1 MKFEELYEITQG
13 LVVPD
18 DAEERRVAWCDASQL
33 LGLARQPS
41 GAFEL
46 FLRGDPLAVRSP
58 LVRRHLRHD
67 TWRDA
72 KEADFPA
79 SRIAFPAEA
88 HYQAVAAFIAE
99 ELFRN
104 GLLDS
109 VARSFGASE
118 PIIEMSLRRAALS
131 DEAIIGL
138 IGELRLLAILI
149 SVADT
154 PADRAV
160 AIEAWRGYQ
169 RDVRDFVFAAASVEV
184 KTTRGGNSVHDISS
198 LGQVDPARSPGGTP
212 IEQLY
217 LVSFG
222 LAPVEPGEDAAG
234 SLTLPSIIDALLLK
248 LGDSTTPGLRNE
260 IQEILIE
267 RIRQYGGGSL
277 GYDHDSMSN
286 WPAYSVPFRQRFGR
300 AYDMND
306 DAVLVLRRAQIAPC
320 SAVREESVRFEVA
333 LPDQITGD
341 INPETDLFTFVRRV
355 TG

>member
-1 MKFEELYEITQG
+1 MKFETLYDIAQAIVT
-13 LVVPD
+13 PD
-18 DAEERRVAWCDASQL
+18 DAEERRIVWCDESKM

-46 FLRGDPLAVRSP
+46 FLKGGPLSVRSP

-72 KEADFPA
+72 EKVDFPA

-104 GLLDS
+104 GLIDS
-109 VARSFGASE
+109 VARAFAASE
-118 PIIEMSLRRAALS
+118 AIIEMALRRAALP

-149 SVADT
+149 SVAET
-154 PADRAV
+154 PADRA
-160 AIEAWRGYQ
+160 AAMEAWRGYQ
-169 RDVRDFVFAAASVEV
+169 REARDFVFAAVSVEV
-184 KTTRGGNSVHDISS
+184 KATRSGRSVHHISN
-198 LGQVDPARSPGGTP
+198 LDQVDPLRSPDGNPT
-212 IEQLY
+212 EQLY

-222 LAPVEPGEDAAG
+222 LEQAEPEEDAAG
-234 SLTLPSIIDALLLK
+234 SFTLPTVINELLLK
-248 LGDSTTPGLRNE
+248 LGDSTKPGLRNE

-267 RIRQYGGGSL
+267 RVRQYGNSSL
-277 GYDHDSMSN
+277 GYDHDSMSH

-306 DAVLVLRRAQIAPC
+306 DAVRVLRRAQLAPC
-320 SAVREESVRFEVA
+320 SAVREESVRYEVE

-341 INPETDLFTFVRRV
+341 INPEADLFSFVRRV

>member
-1 MKFEELYEITQG
+1 M
-13 LVVPD
+13 
-18 DAEERRVAWCDASQL
+18 
-33 LGLARQPS
+33 
-41 GAFEL
+41 
-46 FLRGDPLAVRSP
+46 
-58 LVRRHLRHD
+58 
-67 TWRDA
+67 
-72 KEADFPA
+72 
-79 SRIAFPAEA
+79 
-88 HYQAVAAFIAE
+88 
-99 ELFRN
+99 
-104 GLLDS
+104 
-109 VARSFGASE
+109 
-118 PIIEMSLRRAALS
+118 
-131 DEAIIGL
+131 
-138 IGELRLLAILI
+138 
-149 SVADT
+149 
-154 PADRAV
+154 
-160 AIEAWRGYQ
+160 
-169 RDVRDFVFAAASVEV
+169 
-184 KTTRGGNSVHDISS
+184 
-198 LGQVDPARSPGGTP
+198 
-212 IEQLY
+212 
-217 LVSFG
+217 VSFG